1 MIRRAPTLILLEED
15 DVDSHLQRIFHR
27 HTLMIDLEQLHL
39 DESDLSSPAPESSLD
54 HGSSRASSHNSPDG
68 YSTIPKPGKSCL
80 RASASLCR
88 DLQSA
93 IPFEYPAN
101 GSDPP
106 KPKVTYAL
114 SPQELELHSGRAIH
128 SPGQTETGR
137 SASQSKPRFDLTGSP
152 ECLGEYYPT
161 SHNSTI
167 CISVDSPI
175 SPQVSFLSCGVSS
188 SPATVPLRDLTLAS
202 TMSYEAGLA
211 EKAISPASAQRW

>member
-68 YSTIPKPGKSCL
+68 SSTIPKPGKSCL

-128 SPGQTETGR
+128 SPGQTETER
-137 SASQSKPRFDLTGSP
+137 
-152 ECLGEYYPT
+152 LGEYYPT